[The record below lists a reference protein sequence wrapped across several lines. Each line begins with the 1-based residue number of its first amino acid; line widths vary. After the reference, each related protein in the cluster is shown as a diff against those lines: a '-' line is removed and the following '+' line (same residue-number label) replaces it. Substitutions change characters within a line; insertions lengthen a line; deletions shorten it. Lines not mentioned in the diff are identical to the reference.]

1 MEQEGYRSERAA
13 AHPCPVPLC
22 LSLASSRPEEWGL
35 EVQSRGPAP
44 VHVGSSWVEAVGL
57 H

>member
-1 MEQEGYRSERAA
+1 MEQEGFRSERAA

-22 LSLASSRPEEWGL
+22 LSLAPSWPEEGGL
-35 EVQSRGPAP
+35 EVQSHGPAP
-44 VHVGSSWVEAVGL
+44 VCVGSSWFEAVGL